1 MKINPE
7 TDSGN
12 ENGGASDRCGPGRK
26 LAHAV
31 GMRRWTASTGTPM
44 VTVGFVVL
52 ADGAKS
58 GDDGKV
64 FMERFAVT
72 QNAAFRI
79 ARWAKATGHR
89 SEFEADRDEDW
100 EKIMAR
106 GPVVAE
112 LKEKTYNGR
121 TSVEVDKFTPFSGQF
136 DPSWDSVVQNGEREF
151 QEIQDRI
158 QNRLNSDGGGS
169 SSSSYSSPPPSRG
182 GGAPSAHDDI
192 PF

>member
-72 QNAAFRI
+72 QNAGDTGGRGRGTGTRSGKRAWPGV
-79 ARWAKATGHR
+79 RW
-89 SEFEADRDEDW
+89 
-100 EKIMAR
+100 
-106 GPVVAE
+106 
-112 LKEKTYNGR
+112 
-121 TSVEVDKFTPFSGQF
+121 
-136 DPSWDSVVQNGEREF
+136 
-151 QEIQDRI
+151 
-158 QNRLNSDGGGS
+158 
-169 SSSSYSSPPPSRG
+169 SRN
-182 GGAPSAHDDI
+182 
-192 PF
+192 